1 MSSVRGSRTSETIYE
16 VEIEW
21 DGTRGTPFCQ
31 ACDCPEGPETCD
43 VSPSGGFLG
52 KETRIGAPEQRLDA
66 DKHATVPSSSDVRIP
81 RGRAKHGFYNTV
93 QRTTPEFSLRTTF
106 IVLMSEEGPRELKEA
121 PKCTLMVV
129 LGAHFRGSLTLFAKL
144 MTVRQKKK
152 KKTTTFDAPTTPAHS
167 ERNSYSKYT
176 KVGTSALMHEL
187 RQKHSEETVRCAFI
201 LRIKRAYNRGNWPRF
216 ELGAAVLVKSLGTKF
231 RRDRSLCIL
240 DAERMRLFSR
250 EWDTI

>member
-1 MSSVRGSRTSETIYE
+1 MSSVRGSGTSETIYE

-52 KETRIGAPEQRLDA
+52 KETRISAPEQRLDA

-93 QRTTPEFSLRTTF
+93 QRTMSEFSLRTTF

-121 PKCTLMVV
+121 PKCTRKWGPVGAVEMAEREDGRSREDAGADYWR
-129 LGAHFRGSLTLFAKL
+129 GAHVYSG
-144 MTVRQKKK
+144 QKV
-152 KKTTTFDAPTTPAHS
+152 PRPLLQ
-167 ERNSYSKYT
+167 ERRDKCT
-176 KVGTSALMHEL
+176 AEAEAEADEPDKRCDRRH
-187 RQKHSEETVRCAFI
+187 KHLGLWNR
-201 LRIKRAYNRGNWPRF
+201 KRAPIRRRG
-216 ELGAAVLVKSLGTKF
+216 ELLRNL
-231 RRDRSLCIL
+231 
-240 DAERMRLFSR
+240 AEEGNTEEGNSGVGGCMVYR
-250 EWDTI
+250 